1 MQNMEISVS
10 GIKVLLEG
18 DIFFTTKCN
27 VHTVQVGKSQM
38 KEGRDIYV

>member
-18 DIFFTTKCN
+18 DIFFKMKFN
-27 VHTVQVGKSQM
+27 VHSVQVGKSQSFM
-38 KEGRDIYV
+38 CHVYNK